1 MDLDE
6 DEFESDYEP
15 SEESPETDDSA
26 DIGSLGV
33 EDSDEPETLVA
44 EKEKESYLYT
54 QLGWPDSWQREEF
67 LEAWARAEARIDSE
81 DNDRRTP

>member
-44 EKEKESYLYT
+44 EKEKESYLYAI
-54 QLGWPDSWQREEF
+54 GM
-67 LEAWARAEARIDSE
+67 AG
-81 DNDRRTP
+81 